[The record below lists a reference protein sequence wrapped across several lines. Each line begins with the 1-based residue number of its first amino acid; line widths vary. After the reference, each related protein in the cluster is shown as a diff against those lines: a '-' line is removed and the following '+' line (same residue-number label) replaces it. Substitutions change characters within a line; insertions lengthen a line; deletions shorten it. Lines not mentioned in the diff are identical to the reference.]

1 MAKGQLRGRTETI
14 TFVYLYIG
22 AKDMLE
28 RAEAS
33 REGQLYTVTAA
44 LIFCAFTLE
53 AYISHLGA
61 TRHPDWETRERKKSA
76 KDKLKALAREVG
88 MSVDFGKPP
97 YSTMR
102 SLFDFRETMAHGR
115 TTRVSVKKAIVLDGP
130 RLPQLAVTG
139 EWQSLATI
147 ENARQA
153 LKDVETIVKA
163 LHTGSGFAGNPF
175 ANSGGGFYA
184 ITCA

>member
-1 MAKGQLRGRTETI
+1 MARGQLRGRTETI

-53 AYISHLGA
+53 AYINHLGA
-61 TRHPDWETRERKKSA
+61 ARHPDWDTRERRKSA
-76 KDKLKALAREVG
+76 KVKLKDLAKEVD
-88 MSVDFGKPP
+88 MNVDFGKAP
-97 YSTMR
+97 YSTIR
-102 SLFDFRETMAHGR
+102 GLFDFRDTMAHGR
-115 TTRVSVKKAIVLDGP
+115 TTRESVKKAIMLDGP
-130 RLPQLAVTG
+130 RLPQLAGTG

-163 LHTGSGFAGNPF
+163 LHTASGFAGSPF
-175 ANSGGGFYA
+175 ARSGGGFYT
-184 ITCA
+184 ITRT